1 MTLSQSSINNDK
13 EEFKI
18 QTISLIAHENMC
30 NRFEKLIHKLYIII
44 LILIGVLVSVIGSII
59 YTINQYNLV
68 QEDKDVSINSDLSD
82 NSGSNVVLGGNYY
95 GQSENTEKNQ
105 NQKTDT

>member
-1 MTLSQSSINNDK
+1 MTLSQSFMNEQKEKQVK

-44 LILIGVLVSVIGSII
+44 LILIAVIVSVIGSII

-68 QEDKDVSINSDLSD
+68 QEDKDVSINSDLSE
-82 NSGSNVVLGGNYY
+82 NNGSNVVLGGNYY
-95 GQSENTEKNQ
+95 GQSEDTKKN
-105 NQKTDT
+105 

>member
-1 MTLSQSSINNDK
+1 MTLSQSFTNEQKDK
-13 EEFKI
+13 EFKI

-44 LILIGVLVSVIGSII
+44 LILIAVIVSVIGSII
-59 YTINQYNLV
+59 YTINQYSLI

-82 NSGSNVVLGGNYY
+82 NNGSNVVLGGNYY
-95 GQSENTEKNQ
+95 GQSEDTKKN
-105 NQKTDT
+105 

>member
-1 MTLSQSSINNDK
+1 MTLSQSFINEQKEKQAK

-44 LILIGVLVSVIGSII
+44 LILIAVIVAVLGGII
-59 YTINQYNLV
+59 YTINQYNLI

-82 NSGSNVVLGGNYY
+82 NNGSNVVLGGNYY
-95 GQSENTEKNQ
+95 GQSEDTKKN
-105 NQKTDT
+105 

>member
-1 MTLSQSSINNDK
+1 MTLSQSFINEQKEKQAK

-44 LILIGVLVSVIGSII
+44 LI
-59 YTINQYNLV
+59 
-68 QEDKDVSINSDLSD
+68 
-82 NSGSNVVLGGNYY
+82 
-95 GQSENTEKNQ
+95 
-105 NQKTDT
+105 

>member
-1 MTLSQSSINNDK
+1 MTLSQSFINEQK
-13 EEFKI
+13 EKQAKEGFKI

-44 LILIGVLVSVIGSII
+44 LILIAVIVAVLGGII
-59 YTINQYNLV
+59 YTINQYNLI

-82 NSGSNVVLGGNYY
+82 NNGSNVVLGGNYY
-95 GQSENTEKNQ
+95 GQSEDTKKN
-105 NQKTDT
+105 